1 MKGTYS
7 VNEIFYSLQGE
18 GFWTGRPALFIR
30 FAGCNLK
37 CPFCDTLFQKGTS
50 MDLLTIAAQIEAYE
64 SCGFVVL
71 TGGEPSLQVDE
82 ELCQMLHNKG
92 LYIAMETNGTHAIT
106 NGVDWITCSP
116 KSAFL
121 PHALPVITQADE
133 VKVIYDGIHEVSTCG
148 INCKYQYLQ
157 PCDVG
162 NDKKNRVI
170 VQQAIHYVMEHPEWT
185 LSLQMHKLVGIR

>member
-1 MKGTYS
+1 
-7 VNEIFYSLQGE
+7 
-18 GFWTGRPALFIR
+18 
-30 FAGCNLK
+30 
-37 CPFCDTLFQKGTS
+37 

-71 TGGEPSLQVDE
+71 TGGEPSLQADE
-82 ELCQMLHNKG
+82 ELCQMLHNTG
-92 LYIAMETNGTHAIT
+92 LYIAMETTRTHATT
-106 NGVDWITCSP
+106 NVADWITCSP

-162 NDKKNRVI
+162 NEKKNRVI

>member
-1 MKGTYS
+1 
-7 VNEIFYSLQGE
+7 
-18 GFWTGRPALFIR
+18 
-30 FAGCNLK
+30 
-37 CPFCDTLFQKGTS
+37 

-71 TGGEPSLQVDE
+71 TGGEPSLQADE

-133 VKVIYDGIHEVSTCG
+133 VKVIYDGLHIGLPANLTRCSLRNRAARLLGNTTAVCERLVP
-148 INCKYQYLQ
+148 YLLMMSSATYSRNVFISIQ
-157 PCDVG
+157 
-162 NDKKNRVI
+162 
-170 VQQAIHYVMEHPEWT
+170 
-185 LSLQMHKLVGIR
+185 LL